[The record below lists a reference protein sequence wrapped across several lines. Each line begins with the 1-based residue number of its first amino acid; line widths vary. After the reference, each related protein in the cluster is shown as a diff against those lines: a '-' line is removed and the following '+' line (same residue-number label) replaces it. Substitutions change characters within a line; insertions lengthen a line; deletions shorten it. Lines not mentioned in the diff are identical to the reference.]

1 MRINLM
7 GPLAVLDDDGQ
18 PLKVG
23 GPKQRAVLAML
34 ALYDGRVVP
43 ADALVDGIWGEDP
56 PATVRTTIQVYVHG
70 LRKALGDP
78 ALIQTHAPGYLLTDI
93 EVDLAE
99 AARLRDE
106 ASSRSPA
113 GAEPLLARV
122 VELWQGG
129 PLADLQT
136 FAFAGPVTVQLNEQR
151 MTDLEA
157 LNECRLALGRHRDL
171 LATLES
177 LVARHPTHEG
187 FWVQLV
193 LALYRSGRQGDALMT
208 YRRAREALAAELGV
222 DPGPALREL
231 EAAVLQQDPKLDLA
245 PVATAVPST
254 AADKRPGATLP
265 AAPNA
270 LVGRDADLEELVRQ
284 LSDRGVR
291 VVTLTGPGGAGKTR
305 LSVAVARAVLAAY
318 DDVVFVDLGAA
329 TGRDGFLSGI
339 GGGLGVPPDEADEP
353 GLVAALAGRRLL
365 VVLDNLEQVDQAAE
379 VVARLVREAPD
390 VTFLVT
396 SRTPLRIGAE
406 LVHPVTPLAG
416 RDAVALFVARAKGVR
431 PGLVV
436 DAETEAVVAEL
447 CRWLDRLPL
456 ALEIAAAGTR
466 LLTPAAVLERVRAGT
481 HRLAGGPVD
490 LPERQR
496 TLASTVAWSLELL
509 APAARDLLAR
519 LVVFEAGFG
528 LDAVEA
534 VCGAD
539 LDVVDALSDLVDS
552 SLLRPTDRPGELSFT
567 LYRTVR
573 EHPDLTLRGAVAD
586 ELRER
591 HARWHLTLVGSLATQ
606 VDGPGHEASLR
617 RFSDAEPDLA
627 AAVRHFVATD
637 DGRAALDLAAG
648 LAPYWIATGR
658 NSEGLQLLATLRPV
672 TDDDAVLAEE
682 AAVLRGVLQYHLT
695 EWADAIATLS
705 AARRDLLTA
714 ELGARADCH
723 LAAALMVTGSLDEGI
738 RLAEG
743 ALAAAESL
751 GVYDV
756 RVTSIAALAIAAAIQ
771 GDLAAERQHYRQRL
785 RLVREHG
792 DRARTVD
799 TLSTLAEID
808 LEEGDFASAQ
818 RHAEEALALLGEDMP
833 AERRDTLLVLAR
845 VLLEAGDGTGAGGL
859 LAEAV
864 EISATLGQALG
875 LAQALLVTSGWAAET
890 VPSDAAR
897 LLGAAGRLLAPT
909 VLAEMGEDPAH
920 GMADRLREVLGP
932 QRYDEEHDAGAHL
945 ARGDVL
951 TLCRRLLSG
960 SSSAS

>member
-1 MRINLM
+1 
-7 GPLAVLDDDGQ
+7 
-18 PLKVG
+18 
-23 GPKQRAVLAML
+23 
-34 ALYDGRVVP
+34 
-43 ADALVDGIWGEDP
+43 
-56 PATVRTTIQVYVHG
+56 
-70 LRKALGDP
+70 
-78 ALIQTHAPGYLLTDI
+78 
-93 EVDLAE
+93 
-99 AARLRDE
+99 
-106 ASSRSPA
+106 
-113 GAEPLLARV
+113 
-122 VELWQGG
+122 
-129 PLADLQT
+129 
-136 FAFAGPVTVQLNEQR
+136 
-151 MTDLEA
+151 
-157 LNECRLALGRHRDL
+157 
-171 LATLES
+171 
-177 LVARHPTHEG
+177 
-187 FWVQLV
+187 
-193 LALYRSGRQGDALMT
+193 
-208 YRRAREALAAELGV
+208 
-222 DPGPALREL
+222 
-231 EAAVLQQDPKLDLA
+231 
-245 PVATAVPST
+245 
-254 AADKRPGATLP
+254 
-265 AAPNA
+265 
-270 LVGRDADLEELVRQ
+270 
-284 LSDRGVR
+284 
-291 VVTLTGPGGAGKTR
+291 
-305 LSVAVARAVLAAY
+305 
-318 DDVVFVDLGAA
+318 
-329 TGRDGFLSGI
+329 
-339 GGGLGVPPDEADEP
+339 
-353 GLVAALAGRRLL
+353 
-365 VVLDNLEQVDQAAE
+365 
-379 VVARLVREAPD
+379 
-390 VTFLVT
+390 
-396 SRTPLRIGAE
+396 
-406 LVHPVTPLAG
+406 
-416 RDAVALFVARAKGVR
+416 
-431 PGLVV
+431 
-436 DAETEAVVAEL
+436 
-447 CRWLDRLPL
+447 
-456 ALEIAAAGTR
+456 
-466 LLTPAAVLERVRAGT
+466 
-481 HRLAGGPVD
+481 
-490 LPERQR
+490 
-496 TLASTVAWSLELL
+496 
-509 APAARDLLAR
+509 
-519 LVVFEAGFG
+519 
-528 LDAVEA
+528 
-534 VCGAD
+534 
-539 LDVVDALSDLVDS
+539 
-552 SLLRPTDRPGELSFT
+552 
-567 LYRTVR
+567 
-573 EHPDLTLRGAVAD
+573 
-586 ELRER
+586 
-591 HARWHLTLVGSLATQ
+591 
-606 VDGPGHEASLR
+606 
-617 RFSDAEPDLA
+617 
-627 AAVRHFVATD
+627 VATD